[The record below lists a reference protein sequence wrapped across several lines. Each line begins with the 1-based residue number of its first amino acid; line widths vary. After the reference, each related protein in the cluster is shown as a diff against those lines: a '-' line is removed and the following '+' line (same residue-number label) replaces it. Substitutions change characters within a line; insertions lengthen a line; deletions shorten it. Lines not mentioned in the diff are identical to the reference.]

1 MYVPVGHDHD
11 HVSGLSSRVTSSMSM
26 TMTVAMVRSLF
37 FLLYLDHNMAKRAS
51 HNADSPLPS
60 KRLRLDVDHP
70 FTLGRV
76 ASPEA
81 AAAADADPPLG
92 RLLRALENA
101 KTMSTKTGD
110 SVAYWMRME
119 DMRSKHTRFLHL
131 LSSDFHQSVIIVRS
145 HRLLPWQSKV
155 AFHFLPFLS

>member
-1 MYVPVGHDHD
+1 
-11 HVSGLSSRVTSSMSM
+11 
-26 TMTVAMVRSLF
+26 
-37 FLLYLDHNMAKRAS
+37 MAKRAS

-60 KRLRLDVDHP
+60 KRLRLDHP

-92 RLLRALENA
+92 RLFRALEHV
-101 KTMSTKTGD
+101 KTISTNTGD
-110 SVAYWMRME
+110 SVVYWMRME
-119 DMRSKHTRFLHL
+119 DMRSKHTGFLHL
-131 LSSDFHQSVIIVRS
+131 LCSDFHQSVITVRS

-155 AFHFLPFLS
+155 ASHFLSFSS